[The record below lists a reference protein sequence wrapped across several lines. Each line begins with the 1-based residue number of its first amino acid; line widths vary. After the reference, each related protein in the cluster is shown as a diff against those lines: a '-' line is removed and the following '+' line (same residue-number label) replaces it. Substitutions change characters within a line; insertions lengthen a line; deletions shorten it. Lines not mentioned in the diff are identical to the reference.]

1 MFRINKEIIQ
11 IRMEE
16 LEKEAR
22 QYKTS
27 QHFLTYKRKNRK
39 TILQA
44 MLALFKK

>member
-11 IRMEE
+11 VRMEE

-22 QYKTS
+22 QYKAS
-27 QHFLTYKRKNRK
+27 QDFLTYKRKNRK

-44 MLALFKK
+44 LIAVLRK